1 VALAK
6 VGSATSV
13 YLDWKYL
20 NGTRT
25 MPVAGVP
32 SAELTF
38 TMPLTLGQYEFR
50 FFANNGYTLLA
61 VSPPVLVGP
70 GTD

>member
-6 VGSATSV
+6 VVSAATV
-13 YLDWKYL
+13 YLNWKYL
-20 NGTRT
+20 NDTRT
-25 MPVAGVP
+25 MPATGVP

-38 TMPLTLGQYEFR
+38 TMPLTPDQYELR
-50 FFANNGYTLLA
+50 FFANNGFTLLA